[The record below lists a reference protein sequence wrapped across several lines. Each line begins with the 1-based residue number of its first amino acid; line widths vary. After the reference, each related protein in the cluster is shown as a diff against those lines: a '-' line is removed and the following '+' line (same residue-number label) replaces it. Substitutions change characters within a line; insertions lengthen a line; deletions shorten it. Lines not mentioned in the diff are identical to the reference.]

1 MLLLIKSWKKFAHH
15 RTQLSEIKDLLK
27 RIRELE
33 IKTKGLVDGMMA
45 GSYKSKIR
53 GRGIEFSEVREYV
66 LGDDVRHID
75 WNVTARTNKLH
86 VKEFVEERDL
96 RVYVIFDNS
105 ASNEFGF
112 MKSKKSIGHEVA
124 ASIIFSAM
132 KNNDNV
138 GLGIFTDK
146 LEQFVPA
153 RKGRKHS
160 LSLLR
165 TLLAHK
171 PKSIHTNIES
181 SLLQLHHILGQHSVV
196 FIISDYISPNFLRPL
211 KFLKNRH
218 DVVLIN
224 LSDIRESELPDIG
237 YTMLEDIE
245 SGEQLMV
252 NTSDTSFR
260 NAFTKNSLENHEK
273 IKNDIKK
280 LKVEMVNVSEQIPFD
295 TALRQFFNQR
305 TRR

>member
-1 MLLLIKSWKKFAHH
+1 MHH
-15 RTQLSEIKDLLK
+15 RIPLSEIKDLLK

-96 RVYVIFDNS
+96 RVYVIFDYS

-112 MKSKKSIGHEVA
+112 EKSKKSIGHEIA

-132 KNNDNV
+132 KNNDSI
-138 GLGIFTDK
+138 GLGIFTDA
-146 LEQFVPA
+146 LEQFIPA

-160 LSLLR
+160 LTLLR
-165 TLLAHK
+165 TLLSHK
-171 PKSIHTNIES
+171 TKSKQTDIET
-181 SLLQLHHILGQHSVV
+181 SLLQLHHILGQHSVI
-196 FIISDYISPNFLRPL
+196 FIISDYISPNFFRPL

-218 DVVLIN
+218 DVILIN
-224 LSDIRESELPDIG
+224 LSDIRESQLPDIG
-237 YTMLEDIE
+237 YTMLEDME
-245 SGEQLMV
+245 SGEQLLV
-252 NTSDTSFR
+252 NTSDVTFR
-260 NAFTKNSLENHEK
+260 ESFTKNSLENSEK
-273 IKNDIKK
+273 IKNDIAK

-295 TALRQFFNQR
+295 VALRQFFNQR
-305 TRR
+305 MRR

>member
-1 MLLLIKSWKKFAHH
+1 MLH
-15 RTQLSEIKDLLK
+15 RIQLSEIKDLLK

-33 IKTKGLVDGMMA
+33 IKTKGLVDGMMT

-96 RVYVIFDNS
+96 RVYVIFDYS

-112 MKSKKSIGHEVA
+112 NKSKKSIGHEVA

-132 KNNDNV
+132 KNNDSV
-138 GLGIFTDK
+138 GLGIFTDT
-146 LEQFVPA
+146 LEQFIPA
-153 RKGRKHS
+153 RKGRRHS
-160 LSLLR
+160 LNLLR
-165 TLLAHK
+165 TLLSHK
-171 PKSIHTNIES
+171 TKSKKTNIET
-181 SLLQLHHILGQHSVV
+181 SLLQLHHVLGQHSVI
-196 FIISDYISPNFLRPL
+196 FIISDYLSPSFLRPL

-224 LSDIRESELPDIG
+224 LADIRESELPDIG
-237 YTMLEDIE
+237 YTMLEDME
-245 SGEQLMV
+245 SGEQLLV
-252 NTSDTSFR
+252 NTSDENFR
-260 NAFTKNSLENHEK
+260 DAFTKNSLENSHK
-273 IKNDIKK
+273 IKNDITKI
-280 LKVEMVNVSEQIPFD
+280 KVEMVNVSEQIPFD
-295 TALRQFFNQR
+295 KALRQFFDQR
-305 TRR
+305 MRR

>member
-1 MLLLIKSWKKFAHH
+1 MHH
-15 RTQLSEIKDLLK
+15 RIQLSEIKDLLK

-96 RVYVIFDNS
+96 RVYVIFDYS
-105 ASNEFGF
+105 ASNDFGF

-165 TLLAHK
+165 TLLAYK
-171 PKSIHTNIES
+171 PKSTQTDIQS
-181 SLLQLHHILGQHSVV
+181 SLLQLHRILGQQSVV

-218 DVVLIN
+218 DVILVN

-252 NTSDTSFR
+252 NTSCLLYTSD
-260 NAFTKNSLENHEK
+260 AADE
-273 IKNDIKK
+273 
-280 LKVEMVNVSEQIPFD
+280 
-295 TALRQFFNQR
+295 
-305 TRR
+305 

>member
-1 MLLLIKSWKKFAHH
+1 M
-15 RTQLSEIKDLLK
+15 SEIKELLK

-96 RVYVIFDNS
+96 RVYVIFDYS

-112 MKSKKSIGHEVA
+112 TKSKKSIGHEVA

-132 KNNDNV
+132 KNNDSV
-138 GLGIFTDK
+138 GLGIFTDT
-146 LEQFVPA
+146 LEQFIPA

-160 LSLLR
+160 LTLLR
-165 TLLAHK
+165 TLLSHK
-171 PKSIHTNIES
+171 IKSKKTNIES
-181 SLLQLHHILGQHSVV
+181 SLLQLHHTLGQHSVI
-196 FIISDYISPNFLRPL
+196 FIVSDYISPSFIRPL

-218 DVVLIN
+218 DVILVN

-237 YTMLEDIE
+237 YTMLEDME
-245 SGEQLMV
+245 SGEQLLV
-252 NTSDTSFR
+252 NTSDTNFR
-260 NAFTKNSLENHEK
+260 EAFTKNSIENSQK
-273 IKNDIKK
+273 IKHDITKI
-280 LKVEMVNVSEQIPFD
+280 KVEMVNVSEQLPFD
-295 TALRQFFNQR
+295 MALRQFFD
-305 TRR
+305 RRMRR

>member
-1 MLLLIKSWKKFAHH
+1 MHH
-15 RTQLSEIKDLLK
+15 RIPLSEIKDLLK

-33 IKTKGLVDGMMA
+33 LKTKGLVDGMMA

-96 RVYVIFDNS
+96 RVYVIFDYS

-112 MKSKKSIGHEVA
+112 QKSKKSIGHEIA

-132 KNNDNV
+132 KNNDSI
-138 GLGIFTDK
+138 GLGIFTDS
-146 LEQFVPA
+146 LEQFIPA

-160 LSLLR
+160 LTLLR
-165 TLLAHK
+165 TLLSHK
-171 PKSIHTNIES
+171 TKSKQTDIET
-181 SLLQLHHILGQHSVV
+181 SLLQLHHILGQHSII

-218 DVVLIN
+218 DVILIN
-224 LSDIRESELPDIG
+224 LSDIRESQLPDIG
-237 YTMLEDIE
+237 YTMLEDME
-245 SGEQLMV
+245 SGEQLLV
-252 NTSDTSFR
+252 NTSDVTFR
-260 NAFTKNSLENHEK
+260 ESFTKNSLENSEK
-273 IKNDIKK
+273 IKNDITK
-280 LKVEMVNVSEQIPFD
+280 LKVEMVDVSEQIPFD
-295 TALRQFFNQR
+295 MALRQFFNQR
-305 TRR
+305 MRR

>member
-1 MLLLIKSWKKFAHH
+1 MHH
-15 RTQLSEIKDLLK
+15 RIPLSEIKDLLK

-66 LGDDVRHID
+66 IGDDVRHID

-96 RVYVIFDNS
+96 RVYVIFDYS

-112 MKSKKSIGHEVA
+112 EKSKKSIGHEIA
-124 ASIIFSAM
+124 ASIIFAAM
-132 KNNDNV
+132 KNNDSI
-138 GLGIFTDK
+138 GLGIFTDA
-146 LEQFVPA
+146 LEQFIPA

-160 LSLLR
+160 LTLLR
-165 TLLAHK
+165 TLLSHK
-171 PKSIHTNIES
+171 TKSKQTDIET
-181 SLLQLHHILGQHSVV
+181 SLLQLHHILGQHSII

-218 DVVLIN
+218 DVILIN
-224 LSDIRESELPDIG
+224 LSDIRESQLPDIG
-237 YTMLEDIE
+237 YTMLEDME
-245 SGEQLMV
+245 SGEQLLV
-252 NTSDTSFR
+252 NTSDVTFR
-260 NAFTKNSLENHEK
+260 ESFTKNSLENSEK
-273 IKNDIKK
+273 IKNDITK

-295 TALRQFFNQR
+295 VALRQFFNQR
-305 TRR
+305 MRR

>member
-1 MLLLIKSWKKFAHH
+1 
-15 RTQLSEIKDLLK
+15 LSEIKDLLK

-33 IKTKGLVDGMMA
+33 IKTKGLVDGMMT

-66 LGDDVRHID
+66 IGDDVRHID

-105 ASNEFGF
+105 SSNEFGF
-112 MKSKKSIGHEVA
+112 NKSKKSIGHEVA

-132 KNNDNV
+132 KNNDSV
-138 GLGIFTDK
+138 GLGIFTDM
-146 LEQFVPA
+146 LEQFIPA
-153 RKGRKHS
+153 RKGRRHS
-160 LSLLR
+160 LTLLR
-165 TLLAHK
+165 ALLSHK
-171 PKSIHTNIES
+171 IKSKKTDIES
-181 SLLQLHHILGQHSVV
+181 SLLQLHHILGQHSVI
-196 FIISDYISPNFLRPL
+196 FIISDYISPSFLRPL

-218 DVVLIN
+218 DVILIN

-237 YTMLEDIE
+237 YTVLEDIE
-245 SGEQLMV
+245 SGEQLLV
-252 NTSDTSFR
+252 NTSDANFR
-260 NAFTKNSLENHEK
+260 EAFTKNSLERSQK
-273 IKNDIKK
+273 TKNDITKI
-280 LKVEMVNVSEQIPFD
+280 KVEMVNVSEQLPFD
-295 TALRQFFNQR
+295 KALRQFFDQR

>member
-1 MLLLIKSWKKFAHH
+1 M
-15 RTQLSEIKDLLK
+15 SEIKELLK

-96 RVYVIFDNS
+96 RVYVIFDYS

-112 MKSKKSIGHEVA
+112 TKSKKSIGHEVA

-132 KNNDNV
+132 KNNDSI
-138 GLGIFTDK
+138 GLGIFTET
-146 LEQFVPA
+146 LEQFIPA

-160 LSLLR
+160 LTLLR
-165 TLLAHK
+165 TLLSHK
-171 PKSIHTNIES
+171 TKSNQTNIEN
-181 SLLQLHHILGQHSVV
+181 SLLQLHHILGQHSVI

-218 DVVLIN
+218 DVILVN

-237 YTMLEDIE
+237 YTMLEDME
-245 SGEQLMV
+245 SGEQLLV
-252 NTSDTSFR
+252 NTSDSSFR
-260 NAFTKNSLENHEK
+260 DTFTKNSLEHTEK
-273 IKNDIKK
+273 IKNDITKI
-280 LKVEMVNVSEQIPFD
+280 KVEMVNVSEQIPFD
-295 TALRQFFNQR
+295 MALRQFFD
-305 TRR
+305 RRMRR

>member
-1 MLLLIKSWKKFAHH
+1 MIPKEIIKKVRHI
-15 RTQLSEIKDLLK
+15 EI
-27 RIRELE
+27 R
-33 IKTKGLVDGMMA
+33 TKGLVNDLFG
-45 GSYKSKIR
+45 GEYHSIFK
-53 GRGIEFSEVREYV
+53 GRGMTFSEVREYV

-96 RVYVIFDNS
+96 RVYVIFDYS
-105 ASNEFGF
+105 ASNDFGF

-165 TLLAHK
+165 TLLAYK
-171 PKSIHTNIES
+171 PKSTQTDIQS
-181 SLLQLHHILGQHSVV
+181 SLLQLHRILGQQSVV

-218 DVVLIN
+218 DVILVN

-252 NTSDTSFR
+252 NTSDASFR
-260 NAFTKNSLENHEK
+260 DAFTKNSLENSEK
-273 IKNDIKK
+273 IKNDITK
-280 LKVEMVNVSEQIPFD
+280 LKVEMVNVSEQVPFD
-295 TALRQFFNQR
+295 VALRQFFNQR
-305 TRR
+305 MRR

>member
-1 MLLLIKSWKKFAHH
+1 M
-15 RTQLSEIKDLLK
+15 SEIKELLK

-66 LGDDVRHID
+66 LGDDIRHID

-96 RVYVIFDNS
+96 RVYVIFDYS

-112 MKSKKSIGHEVA
+112 TKSKKSIGHEVA

-132 KNNDNV
+132 KNNDSV
-138 GLGIFTDK
+138 GLGIFTDT
-146 LEQFVPA
+146 LEQFIPA
-153 RKGRKHS
+153 RKGRRHS
-160 LSLLR
+160 LNLLR
-165 TLLAHK
+165 TLLSHK
-171 PKSIHTNIES
+171 TKSKKTNIES
-181 SLLQLHHILGQHSVV
+181 SLLQLHHVLGQHSVI
-196 FIISDYISPNFLRPL
+196 FIISDYLSPSFLRPL

-218 DVVLIN
+218 DVILIN

-237 YTMLEDIE
+237 YTMLEDME
-245 SGEQLMV
+245 SGEQLLV
-252 NTSDTSFR
+252 NTSDSSFR
-260 NAFTKNSLENHEK
+260 EAFTKNSIENSQK
-273 IKNDIKK
+273 IKNDITKI
-280 LKVEMVNVSEQIPFD
+280 KVEMVNVSEQIPFD
-295 TALRQFFNQR
+295 MALRQFFD
-305 TRR
+305 RRMRR

>member
-1 MLLLIKSWKKFAHH
+1 MTL
-15 RTQLSEIKDLLK
+15 
-27 RIRELE
+27 
-33 IKTKGLVDGMMA
+33 
-45 GSYKSKIR
+45 
-53 GRGIEFSEVREYV
+53 
-66 LGDDVRHID
+66 
-75 WNVTARTNKLH
+75 
-86 VKEFVEERDL
+86 
-96 RVYVIFDNS
+96 
-105 ASNEFGF
+105 GF

-165 TLLAHK
+165 TLLAYK
-171 PKSIHTNIES
+171 PKSTQTDIPS
-181 SLLQLHHILGQHSVV
+181 SLLQLHRILGQQSVV

-218 DVVLIN
+218 DVILVN

-252 NTSDTSFR
+252 NTSDASFR
-260 NAFTKNSLENHEK
+260 HAFTKNSLEIVQVYTAEQELGG
-273 IKNDIKK
+273 IKK
-280 LKVEMVNVSEQIPFD
+280 DLKENADAHCKDFDKTADLKSEEFI
-295 TALRQFFNQR
+295 LRGQTKFVVYSCK
-305 TRR
+305 

>member
-1 MLLLIKSWKKFAHH
+1 MHH
-15 RTQLSEIKDLLK
+15 RIPLSEIKDLLK

-96 RVYVIFDNS
+96 RVYVIFDYS

-112 MKSKKSIGHEVA
+112 EKSKKSIGHEIA

-132 KNNDNV
+132 KNNDSI
-138 GLGIFTDK
+138 GIGIFTDA
-146 LEQFVPA
+146 LEQFIPA

-160 LSLLR
+160 LTLLR
-165 TLLAHK
+165 TLLSHK
-171 PKSIHTNIES
+171 TKSKQTDIET
-181 SLLQLHHILGQHSVV
+181 SLLQLHHILGQHSII

-218 DVVLIN
+218 DVILIN
-224 LSDIRESELPDIG
+224 LSDIRESQLPDIG
-237 YTMLEDIE
+237 YTMLEDME
-245 SGEQLMV
+245 SGEQLLV
-252 NTSDTSFR
+252 NTSDVTFR
-260 NAFTKNSLENHEK
+260 ESFTKNSLENSEK
-273 IKNDIKK
+273 IKNDITK

-295 TALRQFFNQR
+295 VALRQFFNQR
-305 TRR
+305 MRR

>member
-1 MLLLIKSWKKFAHH
+1 MHH
-15 RTQLSEIKDLLK
+15 RIPLSEIKDLLK

-96 RVYVIFDNS
+96 RVYVIFDYS

-112 MKSKKSIGHEVA
+112 SKSKKSIGHEVA
-124 ASIIFSAM
+124 ASVIFSAM
-132 KNNDNV
+132 KNNDSV
-138 GLGIFTDK
+138 GLGIFTDT
-146 LEQFVPA
+146 LEQFIPA

-160 LSLLR
+160 LTLLR
-165 TLLAHK
+165 TLLRHK
-171 PKSIHTNIES
+171 TKSKQTDIET
-181 SLLQLHHILGQHSVV
+181 SLLQLHHILGQHSVI

-211 KFLKNRH
+211 RFLKNRH
-218 DVVLIN
+218 DVILIN
-224 LSDIRESELPDIG
+224 LSDIRESQLPDIG

-245 SGEQLMV
+245 SGEQLLV
-252 NTSDTSFR
+252 NTSDKTFR
-260 NAFTKNSLENHEK
+260 DAFTKNSLENSEK
-273 IKNDIKK
+273 IKYDITK
-280 LKVEMVNVSEQIPFD
+280 LKVEMVNVSEKISFD
-295 TALRQFFNQR
+295 IALRQFFNQR
-305 TRR
+305 MRR

>member
-1 MLLLIKSWKKFAHH
+1 MLH
-15 RTQLSEIKDLLK
+15 RIQLSEIKDLLK

-33 IKTKGLVDGMMA
+33 IKTKGLVDGMMT

-66 LGDDVRHID
+66 IGDDVRHID

-96 RVYVIFDNS
+96 RVYVIFDYS
-105 ASNEFGF
+105 TSNEFGF
-112 MKSKKSIGHEVA
+112 NKSKKSIGHEVA

-132 KNNDNV
+132 KKNDSV
-138 GLGIFTDK
+138 GLGIFTDT
-146 LEQFVPA
+146 LEKFIPA
-153 RKGRKHS
+153 RKGRRHS
-160 LSLLR
+160 LTLLR
-165 TLLAHK
+165 ALLSHK
-171 PKSIHTNIES
+171 IKSKKTNIES
-181 SLLQLHHILGQHSVV
+181 SLLQLHHILGQHSVI
-196 FIISDYISPNFLRPL
+196 FIISDYISPNFIRPL

-245 SGEQLMV
+245 SGEQLLV
-252 NTSDTSFR
+252 NTSDSNFR
-260 NAFTKNSLENHEK
+260 EAFTKNSLENSQK
-273 IKNDIKK
+273 IKNDITKI
-280 LKVEMVNVSEQIPFD
+280 KVEMVNVSEQIPFD
-295 TALRQFFNQR
+295 KALRQFFDQR
-305 TRR
+305 MRH

>member
-1 MLLLIKSWKKFAHH
+1 VLH
-15 RTQLSEIKDLLK
+15 RIQLSEIKDLLK

-33 IKTKGLVDGMMA
+33 IKTKGLVDGMMT

-96 RVYVIFDNS
+96 RVYVIFDYS

-112 MKSKKSIGHEVA
+112 NKSKKSIGHEVA

-132 KNNDNV
+132 KNNDSV
-138 GLGIFTDK
+138 GLGIFTDT
-146 LEQFVPA
+146 LEQFIPA
-153 RKGRKHS
+153 RKGRRHS
-160 LSLLR
+160 LTLLRSLLS
-165 TLLAHK
+165 HK
-171 PKSIHTNIES
+171 TKSKKTNIET
-181 SLLQLHHILGQHSVV
+181 SLLQLHHVLGQHSVI
-196 FIISDYISPNFLRPL
+196 FIISDYLSPSFLRPL

-224 LSDIRESELPDIG
+224 LADIRESELPDIG
-237 YTMLEDIE
+237 YTMLEDME
-245 SGEQLMV
+245 SGEQLLV
-252 NTSDTSFR
+252 NTSDENFR
-260 NAFTKNSLENHEK
+260 DAFTKNSLENSHK
-273 IKNDIKK
+273 IKNDITKI
-280 LKVEMVNVSEQIPFD
+280 KVEMVNVSEQIPFD
-295 TALRQFFNQR
+295 KALRQFFDQR
-305 TRR
+305 MRR

>member
-1 MLLLIKSWKKFAHH
+1 MHH
-15 RTQLSEIKDLLK
+15 RIPLSEIKDLLK

-96 RVYVIFDNS
+96 RVYVIFDYS

-112 MKSKKSIGHEVA
+112 EKSKKSIGHEIA

-132 KNNDNV
+132 KNNDSI
-138 GLGIFTDK
+138 GLGIFTDA
-146 LEQFVPA
+146 LEQFIPA

-160 LSLLR
+160 LTLLR
-165 TLLAHK
+165 TLLSHK
-171 PKSIHTNIES
+171 TKSKQTDIET
-181 SLLQLHHILGQHSVV
+181 SLLQLHHILGQHSII

-218 DVVLIN
+218 DVILIN
-224 LSDIRESELPDIG
+224 LSDIRESQLPDIG
-237 YTMLEDIE
+237 YTMLEDME
-245 SGEQLMV
+245 SGEQLLV
-252 NTSDTSFR
+252 NTSDVTFR
-260 NAFTKNSLENHEK
+260 ESFTKNSLENSEK
-273 IKNDIKK
+273 IKNDIAK

-295 TALRQFFNQR
+295 VALRQFFNQR
-305 TRR
+305 MRR

>member
-1 MLLLIKSWKKFAHH
+1 M
-15 RTQLSEIKDLLK
+15 SEIKELLK

-66 LGDDVRHID
+66 LGDDIRHID

-96 RVYVIFDNS
+96 RVYVIFDYS

-112 MKSKKSIGHEVA
+112 TKSKKSIGHEVA

-132 KNNDNV
+132 KNNDSV
-138 GLGIFTDK
+138 GLGIFTDT
-146 LEQFVPA
+146 LEQFIPA
-153 RKGRKHS
+153 RKGRRHS
-160 LSLLR
+160 LTLLR
-165 TLLAHK
+165 TLLSHK
-171 PKSIHTNIES
+171 TKSKKTNIET
-181 SLLQLHHILGQHSVV
+181 SLLQLHHVLGQHSVI
-196 FIISDYISPNFLRPL
+196 FIISDYLSPSFLRPL

-224 LSDIRESELPDIG
+224 LDDIRESELPDIG
-237 YTMLEDIE
+237 YTMLEDME
-245 SGEQLMV
+245 SGEQLLV
-252 NTSDTSFR
+252 NTSDQNFR
-260 NAFTKNSLENHEK
+260 DAFTKNSLENSHK
-273 IKNDIKK
+273 IKNDITKI
-280 LKVEMVNVSEQIPFD
+280 KVEMVNVSEQFPFD
-295 TALRQFFNQR
+295 KALRQFFD
-305 TRR
+305 RRMRR

>member
-1 MLLLIKSWKKFAHH
+1 MLH
-15 RTQLSEIKDLLK
+15 RIQLSEIKDLLK

-33 IKTKGLVDGMMA
+33 IKTKGLVDGMMT

-96 RVYVIFDNS
+96 RVYVIFDYS

-112 MKSKKSIGHEVA
+112 NKSKKSIGHEVA

-132 KNNDNV
+132 KNNDSV
-138 GLGIFTDK
+138 GLGIFTDT
-146 LEQFVPA
+146 LEQFIPA
-153 RKGRKHS
+153 RKGRRHS
-160 LSLLR
+160 LTLLR
-165 TLLAHK
+165 SLFSHK
-171 PKSIHTNIES
+171 TKSKKTNIET
-181 SLLQLHHILGQHSVV
+181 SLLQLHHVLGQHSVI
-196 FIISDYISPNFLRPL
+196 FIISDYLSPSFLRPL

-224 LSDIRESELPDIG
+224 LADIRESELPDIG
-237 YTMLEDIE
+237 YAMLEDME
-245 SGEQLMV
+245 SGEQLLV
-252 NTSDTSFR
+252 NTSDQNFR
-260 NAFTKNSLENHEK
+260 DAFTKNSLENSHK
-273 IKNDIKK
+273 IKNDITKI
-280 LKVEMVNVSEQIPFD
+280 KVEMVNVSEQIPFD
-295 TALRQFFNQR
+295 KALRQFFDQR
-305 TRR
+305 MRR

>member
-1 MLLLIKSWKKFAHH
+1 MHH
-15 RTQLSEIKDLLK
+15 RIPLSEIKDLLK

-96 RVYVIFDNS
+96 RVYVIFDYS

-112 MKSKKSIGHEVA
+112 EKSKKSIGHEIA

-132 KNNDNV
+132 KNNDSI
-138 GLGIFTDK
+138 GIGIFTDA
-146 LEQFVPA
+146 LEQFIPA

-160 LSLLR
+160 LTLLR
-165 TLLAHK
+165 TLLSHK
-171 PKSIHTNIES
+171 TKSKQTDIET
-181 SLLQLHHILGQHSVV
+181 SLLQLHHILGQHSVI

-218 DVVLIN
+218 DVILIN
-224 LSDIRESELPDIG
+224 LSDIRESQLPDIG
-237 YTMLEDIE
+237 YTMLEDME
-245 SGEQLMV
+245 SGEQLLV
-252 NTSDTSFR
+252 NTSDVTFR
-260 NAFTKNSLENHEK
+260 ESFTKNSLENSEK
-273 IKNDIKK
+273 IKNDITK

-295 TALRQFFNQR
+295 VALRQFFNQR
-305 TRR
+305 MRR

>member
-1 MLLLIKSWKKFAHH
+1 M
-15 RTQLSEIKDLLK
+15 SEIKELLK

-53 GRGIEFSEVREYV
+53 GRGIEFSEGREYV
-66 LGDDVRHID
+66 LGDDIRDID

-96 RVYVIFDNS
+96 RVYVIFDYS

-112 MKSKKSIGHEVA
+112 TKSKKSIGHEVA

-132 KNNDNV
+132 KNNDSV
-138 GLGIFTDK
+138 GLGIFTDT
-146 LEQFVPA
+146 LEQFIPA

-160 LSLLR
+160 LTLLR
-165 TLLAHK
+165 TLLSHK
-171 PKSIHTNIES
+171 TKSNQTNIEN
-181 SLLQLHHILGQHSVV
+181 SLLQLHHILGQHSVI

-218 DVVLIN
+218 DVILVN

-237 YTMLEDIE
+237 YTMLEDME
-245 SGEQLMV
+245 SGEQLLV
-252 NTSDTSFR
+252 NTSDSSFR
-260 NAFTKNSLENHEK
+260 EAFTKNSIENSQK
-273 IKNDIKK
+273 IKNDITKI
-280 LKVEMVNVSEQIPFD
+280 KVEMVNVSEQIPFD
-295 TALRQFFNQR
+295 MALRQFFD
-305 TRR
+305 RRMRR

>member
-1 MLLLIKSWKKFAHH
+1 MHH
-15 RTQLSEIKDLLK
+15 RIPLSEIKDLLK

-96 RVYVIFDNS
+96 RVYVIFDYS

-112 MKSKKSIGHEVA
+112 EKSKKSIGHEIA

-132 KNNDNV
+132 KNNDSI
-138 GLGIFTDK
+138 GLGIFTDS
-146 LEQFVPA
+146 LEQFIPA

-160 LSLLR
+160 LTLLR
-165 TLLAHK
+165 TLLSHK
-171 PKSIHTNIES
+171 TKSKQTDIET
-181 SLLQLHHILGQHSVV
+181 SLLQLHHILGQHSII

-218 DVVLIN
+218 DVILIN
-224 LSDIRESELPDIG
+224 LSDIRESQLPDIG
-237 YTMLEDIE
+237 YTMLEDME
-245 SGEQLMV
+245 SGEQLLV
-252 NTSDTSFR
+252 NTSDVTFR
-260 NAFTKNSLENHEK
+260 ESFTKNSLENSEK
-273 IKNDIKK
+273 IKNDITK

-295 TALRQFFNQR
+295 VALRQFFNQR
-305 TRR
+305 MRR